1 MTRTLAYSL
10 IVFLAC
16 LSPQAQADKP
26 TAGMYSITTSMESD
40 TGVLVQTDTMTECLT
55 EEDVQR
61 DPDAFVGGRE
71 GTENCEVG
79 DYSMEGGKMNMSMIC
94 QTPAGELTM
103 KTDGTFH
110 TTGLPIKLSD
120 TPGAIERRPPLH
132 GEHSDEILAEFGL
145 DAREIAQL
153 REAKII

>member
-10 IVFLAC
+10 MVFLAC

-40 TGVLVQTDTMTECLT
+40 TGVLVQSDTMTECLT

-79 DYSMEGGKMNMSMIC
+79 DYVMDGGRMTMSMIC

-110 TTGLPIKLSD
+110 ATGYTMTSNIQISSGGATTNMKSTGV
-120 TPGAIERRPPLH
+120 
-132 GEHSDEILAEFGL
+132 
-145 DAREIAQL
+145 
-153 REAKII
+153 AKRIGDC